1 MAQQAAA
8 PLAQRYRVLI
18 IDANNERRQLLRET
32 VQAWGFDAVS
42 AYDGYSG
49 MRHIMNDR
57 PDIIIVDADLK
68 GWPSSTVID
77 GATRLGS
84 RAMIVMLNE
93 QPPSATS
100 RLSRRRI
107 VGVVDDGNAID
118 DLRLLLTAAVEKLGR
133 GRGDGSESF

>member
-1 MAQQAAA
+1 MLRDMAAA
-8 PLAQRYRVLI
+8 PAQRARVLI
-18 IDANNERRQLLRET
+18 IDGNAERRRLLRDT
-32 VQAWGFDAVS
+32 VQSWGFEVMT

-49 MRHIMNDR
+49 MRQIMNDR

-93 QPPSATS
+93 SSAGTTS

-107 VGVVDDGNAID
+107 VGVIDDSNAAE
-118 DLRLLLTAAVEKLGR
+118 DLRLLLTAAVDKMARSAADAG
-133 GRGDGSESF
+133 

>member
-1 MAQQAAA
+1 MLRQSAVGTA
-8 PLAQRYRVLI
+8 PGARVLI
-18 IDANNERRQLLRET
+18 IDGNADRRRLLRDT
-32 VQAWGFDAVS
+32 VQSWGFEVMT

-49 MRHIMNDR
+49 MRQIMNDR

-93 QPPSATS
+93 SAAHATS

-107 VGVVDDGNAID
+107 VGVVDDGNAVD
-118 DLRLLLTAAVEKLGR
+118 DLRLLLTAAVDKMARNSADAPLN
-133 GRGDGSESF
+133 

>member
-1 MAQQAAA
+1 MLRQSAVGPAQGA
-8 PLAQRYRVLI
+8 RVLI
-18 IDANNERRQLLRET
+18 IDGNADRRRLLRDT
-32 VQAWGFDAVS
+32 VVSWGFEVFT

-49 MRHIMNDR
+49 MRQIMNDR

-93 QPPSATS
+93 SPAHATS

-107 VGVVDDGNAID
+107 VGVVDDGNAVD
-118 DLRLLLTAAVEKLGR
+118 DLRLLLTAAVDKMSRNSADAPLN
-133 GRGDGSESF
+133 